1 MELWAYYVLFV
12 VIIVICYYINRLIFY
27 KKEYKRLA
35 NESEKCKN
43 VLIKLRHNTK
53 KSIES
58 SKHISEKGNLL
69 SCFQGPPLKYV
80 NGWGG
85 KIEEATSLE
94 LEVEL
99 LESNMNDFLDN
110 IFQRFASVEKERADA
125 RLAYAQLQAITEN
138 ELSEV
143 QRSYICMENSIQKKY
158 DSFTDKLPERI
169 TYIASLMADYLT
181 LRIKENEE
189 FLHKSDKYHERQRAV
204 KISEIRAET
213 KELLSKYKEAQYQ
226 LDYLIRM
233 YPELSD
239 VIECGIDNC
248 LSFDDMQSNKEE
260 FEGDP
265 VSKYLSR
272 EEWNKLTETERNQ
285 LALDRY
291 LERMKSNWEIGR
303 DYELYIAHVYESE
316 GYDVDTFG
324 SYMRLNDLGRD
335 LIAKKGRKTLVIQ
348 CKYWSAKKEIHENH
362 ICQLFGTTIC
372 YCLENKLSYDD
383 VEPVFVTSTVLSDKA
398 KEFANML
405 HIKVVQDKPLRDFP
419 RIKCNIGHD
428 EYGFTTKIYHLP
440 MDQLYDKTKITK
452 NGECYC
458 YTVAEAESKGFR
470 RAFKW
475 HGY

>member
-1 MELWAYYVLFV
+1 M
-12 VIIVICYYINRLIFY
+12 
-27 KKEYKRLA
+27 
-35 NESEKCKN
+35 
-43 VLIKLRHNTK
+43 
-53 KSIES
+53 
-58 SKHISEKGNLL
+58 L